1 MFKNRQEVFL
11 NNFIK
16 VKKNII
22 FFIFDLIKNYNQFYE
37 D

>member
-1 MFKNRQEVFL
+1 MFKNTQEVFL

-22 FFIFDLIKNYNQFYE
+22 FFIFDFNKKL
-37 D
+37 

>member
-1 MFKNRQEVFL
+1 MIMNRQEVFL

-22 FFIFDLIKNYNQFYE
+22 FFIFDFNKKL
-37 D
+37 